1 MEEEAGT
8 RSLKDLGGF
17 LAFQGVTIHQ
27 QKPFM
32 ARLRLFLL
40 LLLALL
46 PQPSSSLPWPDSTQ
60 GTMAGLILTA
70 LEKATLFLEDRL
82 PNINLDGAVGFQVL
96 EGM

>member
-1 MEEEAGT
+1 M
-8 RSLKDLGGF
+8 
-17 LAFQGVTIHQ
+17 AFQGVTIHQ

-40 LLLALL
+40 LLLALP
-46 PQPSSSLPWPDSTQ
+46 PQPSSSLPWPDTAQ